1 MAPPVVRSLREQIRE
16 FIVDGIVSGR
26 WKPGERIVE
35 RGIATELQVSQT
47 PVREA
52 LRELEVMRLIESAP
66 NKGVRVPRLAAA
78 DLEEI
83 YPVRAG
89 LEQIAAELAAP
100 RLRQELSALQA
111 EVALLQKAD
120 EEGDAGAQVRHTV
133 AFHRELVRASGNS
146 VLLHT
151 WESLGIE
158 VWTALSIRW
167 LGTRQRLYAG
177 GAPGGAGRLPQG
189 RSTRRRAGQGACA
202 RRCSAGRLSRP
213 GEPDPPFRVTLVTGC
228 LIDHR
233 SELFWVLRG
242 PCPHGTIW
250 KACTMTDA
258 TLSALDHLPDPD
270 PEETGEWAASLDA
283 VTRAAG
289 PERAAYLMRRTV
301 GHAQASGLPVPAL
314 VETEYVNT
322 IPTAAEPGSPAT
334 RRWNGG
340 SPAGTGGTRPR
351 W

>member
-16 FIVDGIVSGR
+16 YIVDGIVSGR
-26 WKPGERIVE
+26 WRPGERIVE
-35 RGIATELQVSQT
+35 RGIATELEVSQT

-66 NKGVRVPRLAAA
+66 NKGVRVRRMTAA

-100 RLRQELSALQA
+100 RLRQELSALEA

-120 EEGDAGAQVRHTV
+120 EEGDAGAQVQHTV

-167 LGTRQRLYAG
+167 LGTRQRLYAEEHQAVVEAFRRKDPRVGELVKEHVLGCAPRG
-177 GAPGGAGRLPQG
+177 G
-189 RSTRRRAGQGACA
+189 
-202 RRCSAGRLSRP
+202 
-213 GEPDPPFRVTLVTGC
+213 
-228 LIDHR
+228 
-233 SELFWVLRG
+233 
-242 PCPHGTIW
+242 
-250 KACTMTDA
+250 
-258 TLSALDHLPDPD
+258 
-270 PEETGEWAASLDA
+270 
-283 VTRAAG
+283 
-289 PERAAYLMRRTV
+289 
-301 GHAQASGLPVPAL
+301 
-314 VETEYVNT
+314 
-322 IPTAAEPGSPAT
+322 
-334 RRWNGG
+334 
-340 SPAGTGGTRPR
+340 
-351 W
+351 